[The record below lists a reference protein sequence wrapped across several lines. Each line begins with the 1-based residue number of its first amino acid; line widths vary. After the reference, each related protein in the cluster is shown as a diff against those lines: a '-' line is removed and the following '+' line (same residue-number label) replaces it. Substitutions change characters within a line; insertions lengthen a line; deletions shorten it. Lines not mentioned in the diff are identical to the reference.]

1 MDLYLSLQN
10 KELQDIH
17 EDFTGE
23 VWLAFHQGEINDQDD
38 FYNYLHEYIDN
49 AVIYNSDCESIL
61 NGNSEY
67 HYEDHDLYGRPN
79 NISQAAFACLYDYI
93 TDHIDT
99 PNWTGMEIVLNE
111 ANE

>member
-1 MDLYLSLQN
+1 MELYRALHNWKLEAMDQSFS
-10 KELQDIH
+10 
-17 EDFTGE
+17 EDA
-23 VWLAFHQGEINDQDD
+23 WHAFHQGDINNQDD
-38 FYNYLHEYIDN
+38 FYDYFHEWIDN
-49 AVIYNSDCESIL
+49 ACIYTSDCEEIL

-93 TDHIDT
+93 MDSPDT
-99 PNWTGMEIVLNE
+99 VTWAQMETVLNE

>member
-1 MDLYLSLQN
+1 MDLYLSLEN
-10 KELQDIH
+10 NELRNLH
-17 EDFTGE
+17 ENFTDE
-23 VWLAFHQGEINDQDD
+23 VWLAFHQGEVNDQDE

-79 NISQAAFACLYDYI
+79 NIYQAAFACLYDYI
-93 TDHIDT
+93 TDHIHT
-99 PNWTGMEIVLNE
+99 PTWEQMEIVLNE

>member
-1 MDLYLSLQN
+1 MDLYLSLEN
-10 KELQDIH
+10 NELRNLH
-17 EDFTGE
+17 ENFTDE
-23 VWLAFHQGEINDQDD
+23 VWLAFHQGEVNDQDE

-99 PNWTGMEIVLNE
+99 HYCHLVSIRNR
-111 ANE
+111 

>member
-17 EDFTGE
+17 ENFTDE
-23 VWLAFHQGEINDQDD
+23 VWLAFHQGEVNDQDE

-49 AVIYNSDCESIL
+49 AVTYNSDCESIL

-67 HYEDHDLYGRPN
+67 HYENHDRRFLLPFK
-79 NISQAAFACLYDYI
+79 AF
-93 TDHIDT
+93 
-99 PNWTGMEIVLNE
+99 
-111 ANE
+111 